1 MKKCSFVSLLLLG
14 ALLASCGDGETPA
27 ADKNNNDTNPMGND
41 TATVTETDSY
51 EYPELDCGG
60 EPLRIL
66 NSSNAW
72 GTYSAIDFEEE
83 TGEALDDAVFQRNSG
98 IEERFN
104 TKLEVTEYDIDQAV
118 SHFSTVTMS
127 GEDLY
132 DLTYLRAD
140 NLPSPLTE
148 GMFYDLNNVE
158 GFRFTEPW
166 WDGAVM
172 KGGEIGD
179 DNALFFASNYFSLFG
194 FDATVCVYFN
204 EQMFNNLDIEF
215 PYQLVRDGKWTLER
229 FYEYASLGANT
240 NGDSSFAWSENGNAV
255 YGVTTWS
262 NGVQALL
269 GGAGAYYLE
278 MVNGEPVLSVTDEH
292 FINTVNSLV
301 ENLFSV
307 DGVFA
312 MFNTSDNTKP
322 DHYEV
327 MFQNNRTIMTVA
339 QIKTSS
345 RFRDMEDSFG
355 ILPLPKY
362 DEAQDGYSC
371 YISST
376 QLMMGL
382 PITSLNTLRTATVMD
397 ALAYESYRDVLPVY
411 YEVKV
416 SQKGLRNEDSI
427 EMLDIIRAN
436 RYTNFG
442 EIFGWTNALQ
452 SSVYSKISVGNAD
465 IASVIASD
473 LKTVEKNI
481 EKTMDMV
488 NE

>member
-1 MKKCSFVSLLLLG
+1 MGRYSIVSLLLLA
-14 ALLASCGDGETPA
+14 ALFVSCGG
-27 ADKNNNDTNPMGND
+27 KD
-41 TATVTETDSY
+41 TAGTESNGSEAVTGGDTTAIAEDSY
-51 EYPELDCGG
+51 QYPVLDCGS

-66 NSSNAW
+66 NASNAW
-72 GTYSAIDFEEE
+72 GTYSMLDFEEE
-83 TGEALDDAVFQRNSG
+83 TGELLDDKVFQRNRG

-104 TKLEVTEYDIDQAV
+104 TSMEVTEYDIDEATK
-118 SHFSTVTMS
+118 HFTTIMMS

-140 NLPSPLTE
+140 TLPAPLTD
-148 GMFYDLNNVE
+148 GMFYDLNE
-158 GFRFTEPW
+158 ISGLRLSEPW
-166 WDGAVM
+166 WDSAIAE
-172 KGGEIGD
+172 GGTIGD
-179 DNALFFASNYFSLFG
+179 NQSLFFASNYFSLFG

-204 EQMFNNLDIEF
+204 EKMFQNLDIEF
-215 PYQLVRDGKWTLER
+215 PYQLVRDGKWTLDR
-229 FYEYASLGANT
+229 FYEFAALGANT
-240 NGDSSFAWSENGNAV
+240 NGDSSFAWTDSGSAV

-262 NGVQALL
+262 NGFQALL

-278 MVNGEPVLSVTDEH
+278 MKDGTPVLSVTDEH
-292 FINTVNSLV
+292 FINTATSLA
-301 ENLFSV
+301 ENLFSRE
-307 DGVFA
+307 GVFA
-312 MFNTSDNTKP
+312 LFNTSDNTKP

-327 MFQNNRTIMTVA
+327 MFQNGRTIMTVA

-376 QLMMGL
+376 QLLMGM
-382 PITSLNTLRTATVMD
+382 PITSTNTERTAILMD

-416 SQKGLRNEDSI
+416 SQKGLRNEESI

-442 EIFGWTNALQ
+442 EVFGWTNDLQ
-452 SSVYSKISVGNAD
+452 SSVYGKLSAGSAD
-465 IASVIASD
+465 IASLIASN
-473 LKTVEKNI
+473 LKTI
-481 EKTMDMV
+481 EKKIESTMDMV